1 MLGLR
6 RRSSVRLGTNISIF
20 LFSNSSS
27 HHLSSHIS
35 LGREVFINCGGTA
48 ASFLGSEE
56 CEARWGAQVVGFV
69 PGRCKRKLFSRF
81 MLMKIRLNDFSGAT
95 LSLSSTVTDPVQD
108 NNHVMATIKMDNDM
122 SVTMSL
128 FDSQVVKRHNQLE
141 MKRGDP
147 RVVVATS
154 VNPKIVGGWSRK
166 TGLAPAA
173 PLLRGNAKVESL
185 SIAVLNDFVIAAP
198 SQAC

>member
-6 RRSSVRLGTNISIF
+6 RRSPVR
-20 LFSNSSS
+20 
-27 HHLSSHIS
+27 

-56 CEARWGAQVVGFV
+56 CEARWGAHVVGFV
-69 PGRCKRKLFSRF
+69 PGRCKYNCLK
-81 MLMKIRLNDFSGAT
+81 
-95 LSLSSTVTDPVQD
+95 STVTDPVQD